1 MAQSKNYAYK
11 NNWNKENLDRVNL
24 TMEKG
29 KKAELQAY
37 AKQNNE
43 SLNGFINRA
52 IDAILAEEQE
62 KSNIVMLPRA
72 RNFSKRSS
80 SASEAV
86 MVAECGEVYCANPPE
101 EQDPLALFAS
111 AEEIRNPAQWYK
123 AFKSLNRERNF
134 FEWFNKEASEDEKTL
149 ADHVLEYSDEYF
161 SDFRFELG
169 TVVDEFTNAESSSD
183 DGKTWEKDPIRPN
196 YPFLEYFDQL
206 VLESLQYKVEP
217 FEEENCVG
225 MFNTLEFSL
234 TISPNYLDDKSVILH
249 ELIHIY
255 EHVIDIMPKF
265 YHDILLICLY
275 NDLKNKVDNLDE
287 RIQNHTH
294 VYMGE
299 EITAD
304 GGDHDILFYLK
315 SLDLDLRC
323 GYTLG
328 TVCGYGRDEFSD

>member
-52 IDAILAEEQE
+52 IDAIVAEEQE
-62 KSNIVMLPRA
+62 KRNIVVLPRA

-86 MVAECGEVYCANPPE
+86 MVAECGKDYCANPPE
-101 EQDPLALFAS
+101 EQGPLALFAS
-111 AEEIRNPAQWYK
+111 AAEIENPPRWQN
-123 AFKSLNRERNF
+123 AFETLRRERNN
-134 FEWFNKEASEDEKTL
+134 FEWYQRKASEDEKKL

-161 SDFRFELG
+161 TDFRFEPE
-169 TVVDEFTNAESSSD
+169 TVVDGFTNAESSSD
-183 DGKTWEKDPIRPN
+183 GEKTWEKDLIRPN

-206 VLESLQYKVEP
+206 VLGSLQYKVEP
-217 FEEENCVG
+217 FEDENCVG
-225 MFNTLEFSL
+225 MFNTLDFSL

-255 EHVIDIMPKF
+255 EYVINLIPKF
-265 YHDILLICLY
+265 YHDILLVRLY
-275 NDLKNKVDNLDE
+275 NDLKNKVDDLDK
-287 RIQNHTH
+287 RIQDHTH

-323 GYTLG
+323 GYKLG